1 VFKKELKSYK
11 IKNMNILEIHKKLMK
26 EYNLTEEK
34 FLQATT
40 TMDIK
45 PHYPSDKVTGE
56 KMIETSL
63 RLAIEIYLK
72 EQKNQK

>member
-1 VFKKELKSYK
+1 
-11 IKNMNILEIHKKLMK
+11 
-26 EYNLTEEK
+26 
-34 FLQATT
+34 
-40 TMDIK
+40 MDIK